1 MTNKEHM
8 IRFLQSLPENED
20 VCILVFSRGDAE
32 GFLPPLRLDSV
43 TDAEWESICA
53 DFNNNKPND
62 SDWDDFG
69 DIVSR
74 NLREN
79 QDED

>member
-20 VCILVFSRGDAE
+20 VCILAFSRADAE
-32 GFLPPLRLDSV
+32 TQLPDDRDSL

-53 DFNNNKPND
+53 DFNKNKPND
-62 SDWDDFG
+62 SDWADFG

-74 NLREN
+74 NLEEN
-79 QDED
+79 Q

>member
-20 VCILVFSRGDAE
+20 VCILAFRRSDAE
-32 GFLPPLRLDSV
+32 TFLPAGRDSL

-53 DFNNNKPND
+53 DFFNNKPND

-74 NLREN
+74 NLEEN
-79 QDED
+79 Q

>member
-1 MTNKEHM
+1 MTHKEHM

-20 VCILVFSRGDAE
+20 VCILAFSRADAE
-32 GFLPPLRLDSV
+32 SEVAGRDPL

-62 SDWDDFG
+62 GDWADFW

-74 NLREN
+74 NLEEN
-79 QDED
+79 QQ